1 MRSWQNI
8 RTGKPFE
15 LIARFIHNCKTPRHL
30 RTFGPPLTTVETE
43 QQVKW
48 WIRRVQ
54 ETYERTENF
63 QENQLKL
70 NLQRNDDGI
79 YECRG
84 RIQRKYP
91 VYLLPKVSLS
101 EKIVQDAHEL
111 TLHGGV
117 GVTMT
122 FVRRNYWIPRLRQLT
137 RRNFTPRHF
146 TNHHLETYRS
156 NVLKARR
163 RFK

>member
-1 MRSWQNI
+1 M
-8 RTGKPFE
+8 
-15 LIARFIHNCKTPRHL
+15 
-30 RTFGPPLTTVETE
+30 
-43 QQVKW
+43 
-48 WIRRVQ
+48 Q
-54 ETYERTENF
+54 ETYEKTENF
-63 QENQLKL
+63 REDPLKL

-84 RIQRKYP
+84 RIKRKYP

-122 FVRRNYWIPRLRQLT
+122 FVRRNYWIPL
-137 RRNFTPRHF
+137 NFTPRHF

-156 NVLKARR
+156 NILKARR